1 MLYLVHT
8 GHRYFVIAFVAG
20 LLASISATHAA
31 PAISPGEFLA
41 RVQHE
46 LDSNGVAVL
55 PQGTYTIDGAIRVPK
70 NATLNLNG
78 ATINVAYD
86 GPAVV
91 LNGNR
96 AKLKGNSGR
105 IIAATSHTGPI
116 VQVTGGLRFLIDDV
130 WITGKDRSQIGLQI
144 DDLSPTDSTFF
155 GIIRDV
161 QINNIDV
168 GILVSENANGNE
180 ILSPLIWQANSCFIR
195 FRGAYANRVIG
206 GFAHGAGSANGTVAL
221 ELLTGTL
228 NGEPVGST
236 HNQIIGFAAE
246 PGGTNSSPYT
256 IDSMSSD
263 NQIVAQFNM
272 MGGPIDEGQNNWGV
286 RRGDRDL
293 TSANAKRAAAK
304 SSPPSHPST
313 TPQNAQKQPP
323 VTSQPQPS
331 EKTPIKR
338 TLFEI
343 LRGL

>member
-1 MLYLVHT
+1 MPNLVQYN
-8 GHRYFVIAFVAG
+8 HRYFFIAFVVG
-20 LLASISATHAA
+20 LLASVSSTSAA
-31 PAISPGEFLA
+31 PAVSPGEFLA

-46 LDSNGVAVL
+46 LDTEGVAML
-55 PQGTYTIDGAIRVPK
+55 PRGTFTIDGAIRIPK

-78 ATINVAYD
+78 ATLNVAYN

-105 IIAATSHTGPI
+105 IIATTAHAGPI

-155 GIIRDV
+155 GIVRDV

-206 GFAHGAGSANGTVAL
+206 GFAHGAGSADGTVAL
-221 ELLTGTL
+221 ELLTGIL
-228 NGEPVGST
+228 NGERVGST

-246 PGGTNSSPYT
+246 PGGNNIVSVHHRCDEQRQSNRGPVQHDGRPCQRRPEQLGRSP
-256 IDSMSSD
+256 
-263 NQIVAQFNM
+263 
-272 MGGPIDEGQNNWGV
+272 
-286 RRGDRDL
+286 RR
-293 TSANAKRAAAK
+293 
-304 SSPPSHPST
+304 P
-313 TPQNAQKQPP
+313 
-323 VTSQPQPS
+323 
-331 EKTPIKR
+331 
-338 TLFEI
+338 
-343 LRGL
+343 